1 MRQLVERS
9 PRQMARKGQEST
21 RITMLGCEMRKIG
34 KDAVVVGA
42 SIGGLLAARVLADAY
57 EKVTVI
63 DRDSLPPDGRNRRGV
78 PQGQHIHVLLP
89 SGAAILEDLF
99 PGLTADL
106 VSGGTPVVSDFS
118 QTRASFGGHWMCDH
132 AVPVP
137 GTFLQPSRPYLE
149 WQVRSRVRVLPNVE
163 LVDECEAIDL
173 AACDA
178 QDRVTGVRIARRAA
192 GAGPGGAG
200 SEHTLRADLVVDAT
214 GRTGRTATWL
224 SALGYTE
231 PAEEQVRV
239 HIKYASRPLRLRPG
253 AMGGKK
259 QGFIFVGASPG
270 CPRGM
275 GMFAIEGERWMLT
288 VFGYR
293 GHHPPTDPEGFLA
306 FAETVAPPDVFTA
319 IRDAQPLGD
328 IAAYRFPASVRRR
341 YERLRRF
348 PAGLLVF
355 GDAICGFNPVYA
367 QGMSVAALQAV
378 ALRDC
383 LARGDHD
390 LARRFFRAAA
400 KPVGTAWQL
409 AAGADL
415 ALPEVEGPRP
425 LPVRM
430 INAYIG
436 RYQAAAG
443 HDIVL
448 TERFFRAAGLLEPP
462 TLLLRPSTMR
472 RVLVG
477 NLRHR
482 AAPTTGQQGN
492 HDPHHGPLR
501 PHIR

>member
-1 MRQLVERS
+1 
-9 PRQMARKGQEST
+9 
-21 RITMLGCEMRKIG
+21 
-34 KDAVVVGA
+34 
-42 SIGGLLAARVLADAY
+42 
-57 EKVTVI
+57 
-63 DRDSLPPDGRNRRGV
+63 
-78 PQGQHIHVLLP
+78 
-89 SGAAILEDLF
+89 
-99 PGLTADL
+99 
-106 VSGGTPVVSDFS
+106 
-118 QTRASFGGHWMCDH
+118 
-132 AVPVP
+132 
-137 GTFLQPSRPYLE
+137 
-149 WQVRSRVRVLPNVE
+149 
-163 LVDECEAIDL
+163 
-173 AACDA
+173 
-178 QDRVTGVRIARRAA
+178 
-192 GAGPGGAG
+192 
-200 SEHTLRADLVVDAT
+200 
-214 GRTGRTATWL
+214 
-224 SALGYTE
+224 
-231 PAEEQVRV
+231 
-239 HIKYASRPLRLRPG
+239 
-253 AMGGKK
+253 MGGKK

>member
-1 MRQLVERS
+1 M
-9 PRQMARKGQEST
+9 T
-21 RITMLGCEMRKIG
+21 
-34 KDAVVVGA
+34 
-42 SIGGLLAARVLADAY
+42 
-57 EKVTVI
+57 VT

-106 VSGGTPVVSDFS
+106 VNGGTPVVSDFS
-118 QTRASFGGHWMCDH
+118 QTRASFGGHQMCNQ

-137 GTFLQPSRPYLE
+137 GTFVQPSRPYLE
-149 WQVRSRVRVLPNVE
+149 WQVRTRVRALPNVE
-163 LVDECEAIDL
+163 LVNKCEAIGL

-178 QDRVTGVRIARRAA
+178 QDRVTGVRIVRRAVG
-192 GAGPGGAG
+192 GAGPGGTRG
-200 SEHTLRADLVVDAT
+200 EDTLRTDLVVDAT
-214 GRTGRTATWL
+214 GRTGCTATWL
-224 SALGYTE
+224 PALGYTE
-231 PAEEQVRV
+231 AAEEQVRV

-259 QGFIFVGASPG
+259 QGFVFVGASPR

-275 GMFAIEGERWMLT
+275 GMFAIEGDRWMLT

-293 GHHPPTDPEGFLA
+293 GHHPPTDPQGFLA

-319 IRDAQPLGD
+319 IPGAKPLGD

-383 LARGDHD
+383 LGRGEHD

-400 KPVGTAWQL
+400 EPVGTA
-409 AAGADL
+409 
-415 ALPEVEGPRP
+415 
-425 LPVRM
+425 
-430 INAYIG
+430 
-436 RYQAAAG
+436 
-443 HDIVL
+443 
-448 TERFFRAAGLLEPP
+448 
-462 TLLLRPSTMR
+462 
-472 RVLVG
+472 
-477 NLRHR
+477 
-482 AAPTTGQQGN
+482 
-492 HDPHHGPLR
+492 
-501 PHIR
+501 

>member
-1 MRQLVERS
+1 
-9 PRQMARKGQEST
+9 
-21 RITMLGCEMRKIG
+21 
-34 KDAVVVGA
+34 
-42 SIGGLLAARVLADAY
+42 
-57 EKVTVI
+57 
-63 DRDSLPPDGRNRRGV
+63 
-78 PQGQHIHVLLP
+78 
-89 SGAAILEDLF
+89 
-99 PGLTADL
+99 
-106 VSGGTPVVSDFS
+106 
-118 QTRASFGGHWMCDH
+118 
-132 AVPVP
+132 
-137 GTFLQPSRPYLE
+137 
-149 WQVRSRVRVLPNVE
+149 
-163 LVDECEAIDL
+163 
-173 AACDA
+173 
-178 QDRVTGVRIARRAA
+178 
-192 GAGPGGAG
+192 
-200 SEHTLRADLVVDAT
+200 
-214 GRTGRTATWL
+214 
-224 SALGYTE
+224 
-231 PAEEQVRV
+231 
-239 HIKYASRPLRLRPG
+239 
-253 AMGGKK
+253 MGGKK
-259 QGFIFVGASPG
+259 QGFIFVGASPR

-306 FAETVAPPDVFTA
+306 FAETVAPPDAFTA

-328 IAAYRFPASVRRR
+328 IAAYRFPASARRR

-409 AAGADL
+409 AVGADL

-482 AAPTTGQQGN
+482 EPESDGAWM
-492 HDPHHGPLR
+492 
-501 PHIR
+501 